1 MVAPMDPTSAGF
13 MLADSRNTPMHV
25 GGLHLY
31 TPPEGAGPDYVRD
44 MLAGFMAH
52 DTVAPLFL
60 KRPYRGLTTGGQ
72 WMWTEDGE
80 FDLEHH
86 VRHAALP
93 KPGRVRELLD
103 FVSRVHGNRL
113 SFERPLWELYVIEG
127 LEDGRIALYA
137 KMHHALVDGVSS
149 MRLLQSVLS
158 TDPDE
163 RDMPPLWGVHKAAK
177 KADKSRSK
185 LDESITD
192 VPLSAV
198 RSALGLASEAAGMPA
213 AFIKTLN
220 RSLRNEPT
228 SMSWFAP
235 KTILNKNITG
245 ARRFAAEDW
254 PIERI
259 KSVGKATGTSLND
272 VVLAMC
278 GGALRSYLLELD
290 ALPET
295 PLISMVPV
303 GLKAKQAGI
312 ASAEGGN
319 AVGSIMVK
327 LGTHLEDPA
336 DRLQSIHDDMRS
348 GKEALSSMTPMQ
360 IVAMA
365 AIGNTPTILTPMLRL
380 QGIAR
385 PPYNVVI
392 SNVPGPRNRMYLNG
406 ARLDGMYPV
415 SIPVNGIA
423 LNITCT
429 SYVDNL
435 AFGFTG
441 CRRTVPH
448 LQRLLVHVEN
458 ELESLEKA
466 AALT

>member
-1 MVAPMDPTSAGF
+1 MDPTSAGF

-31 TPPEGAGPDYVRD
+31 TKPEGAGPDYVRE
-44 MLAGFMAH
+44 MLAAFMAH
-52 DTVAPLFL
+52 DEVAPLFL
-60 KRPYRGLTTGGQ
+60 KRPYRSLATGGQ
-72 WMWTEDGE
+72 WMWTEDAE

-86 VRHAALP
+86 VRHSALP
-93 KPGRVRELLD
+93 QPGRIRELLD
-103 FVSRVHGNRL
+103 LVGRVHGNRL
-113 SFERPLWELYVIEG
+113 SFERPLWEMHVIEG
-127 LEDGRIALYA
+127 LEDGRIAMYA

-163 RDMPPLWGVHKAAK
+163 RDMPPLWGVRKAAK
-177 KADKSRSK
+177 QADKAHQR
-185 LDESITD
+185 LDETIAD

-198 RSALGLASEAAGMPA
+198 RSALGIASEAAGMPA
-213 AFIKTLN
+213 ALIKTLN
-220 RSLRNEPT
+220 KSLRNQPT
-228 SMSWFAP
+228 SMSWYAP

-254 PIERI
+254 PIARI
-259 KSVGKATGTSLND
+259 KAVGKATGTSLND

-278 GGALRSYLLELD
+278 GGALRTYLDELN
-290 ALPET
+290 ALPST
-295 PLISMVPV
+295 SLVSMVPV
-303 GLKAKQAGI
+303 GLKAKEAGI
-312 ASAEGGN
+312 ASASGGN

-327 LGTHLEDPA
+327 LGTHLADPA
-336 DRLQSIHDDMRS
+336 ERLQSIHKDMRA
-348 GKEALSSMTPMQ
+348 GKEALTSMTPMQ
-360 IVAMA
+360 IMAMA
-365 AIGNTPTILTPMLRL
+365 AIGNTPTVLTPMLRL

-392 SNVPGPRNRMYLNG
+392 SNVPGPRQTLYLNG

-429 SYVDNL
+429 SYADNL

-448 LQRLLVHVEN
+448 LQRLLTHVES
-458 ELESLEKA
+458 ELEALEKA
-466 AALT
+466 AAIA

>member
-1 MVAPMDPTSAGF
+1 MDPTSAGF

-25 GGLHLY
+25 GGLQLY
-31 TPPEGAGPDYVRD
+31 TLPDGAGPDYVRD
-44 MLAGFMAH
+44 MIASFMASEE
-52 DTVAPLFL
+52 VAPLFI
-60 KRPYRGLTTGGQ
+60 KRPFRSIATGGQ
-72 WMWTEDGE
+72 WFWTEDGE

-93 KPGRVRELLD
+93 QPGRIRELLD
-103 FVSRVHGNRL
+103 FVGRIHGNRL
-113 SFERPLWELYVIEG
+113 SFERPLWEFYVIEG
-127 LEDGRIALYA
+127 LEDGRIATYT

-149 MRLLQSVLS
+149 MRLLQSILS

-163 RDMPPLWGVHKAAK
+163 RDMPPPWASRK
-177 KADKSRSK
+177 KAKRADKATQR
-185 LDESITD
+185 LDEAIAE
-192 VPLSAV
+192 VPISAF
-198 RSALGLASEAAGMPA
+198 RTALGIASDAAGMPS
-213 AFIKTLN
+213 AFVKTLN

-235 KTILNKNITG
+235 KTILNKNVTG

-259 KSVGKATGTSLND
+259 KAVGKATGTSLND

-278 GGALRSYLLELD
+278 GGALRTYLEEQD
-290 ALPET
+290 ALPDV

-303 GLKAKQAGI
+303 GLKAKQAGV

-336 DRLQSIHDDMRS
+336 ERLQSIHNDMRA
-348 GKEALSSMTPMQ
+348 GKEALSSMTQMQ
-360 IVAMA
+360 IIAMA

-392 SNVPGPRNRMYLNG
+392 SNVPGPKQRMYLNG
-406 ARLDGMYPV
+406 ATLDGMYPV
-415 SIPVNGIA
+415 SIPINGIA

-458 ELESLEKA
+458 ELEALEKA
-466 AALT
+466 AAVA

>member
-1 MVAPMDPTSAGF
+1 MALPMDPTSAGF

-31 TPPEGAGPDYVRD
+31 TKPDGAGPEYVREMYD
-44 MLAGFMAH
+44 SFMAH
-52 DTVAPLFL
+52 DEVAPLFS
-60 KRPYRGLTTGGQ
+60 KRPYRSLTTGGQ
-72 WMWTEDGE
+72 WMWTEDSE

-86 VRHAALP
+86 VRHSALP
-93 KPGRVRELLD
+93 QPGRVRELLD
-103 FVSRVHGNRL
+103 LVGRVHGNRL
-113 SFERPLWELYVIEG
+113 SFERPLWELHVIEG
-127 LEDGRIALYA
+127 LEDDRIAIYA
-137 KMHHALVDGVSS
+137 KMHHALVDGVSA

-163 RDMPPLWGVHKAAK
+163 RDMPPLWGVRKAAK
-177 KADKSRSK
+177 KADKAHHR
-185 LDESITD
+185 LDEAIAE
-192 VPLSAV
+192 VPLSAL
-198 RSALGLASEAAGMPA
+198 RSAMGMAAEAAGMPS

-220 RSLRNEPT
+220 KSLRNEPT
-228 SMSWFAP
+228 SMSWNAP

-259 KSVGKATGTSLND
+259 KAVGRSTGASLND

-278 GGALRSYLLELD
+278 GGALRAYLLELD
-290 ALPET
+290 ALPKT

-303 GLKAKQAGI
+303 GLKAKEAGS
-312 ASAEGGN
+312 ASSKGGN

-327 LGTHLEDPA
+327 LGTHLDDPA
-336 DRLQSIHDDMRS
+336 ERLQTIHGDMRA

-360 IVAMA
+360 IIAMA
-365 AIGNTPTILTPMLRL
+365 AIGNTPTVLTPLLRL

-392 SNVPGPRNRMYLNG
+392 SNVPGPKNRMYLNG

-458 ELESLEKA
+458 ELEALEKA
-466 AALT
+466 AAIA

>member
-1 MVAPMDPTSAGF
+1 MDPTAAGF

-25 GGLHLY
+25 GGLQLY
-31 TPPEGAGPDYVRD
+31 SPPPDAGPGFIRE
-44 MLAGFMAH
+44 MLDDFMA
-52 DTVAPLFL
+52 TEEIAPLFL
-60 KRPYRGLTTGGQ
+60 KRPTRGVTTAGQ
-72 WMWTEDGE
+72 WMWTEDSE

-93 KPGRVRELLD
+93 QPGRIRELLD
-103 FVSRVHGNRL
+103 FVGRVHGNRL
-113 SFERPLWELYVIEG
+113 SFERPLWEFYVIEG
-127 LEDGRIALYA
+127 LDDGRIATYT

-163 RDMPPLWGVHKAAK
+163 RHMPPPWGKRKAAK
-177 KADKSRSK
+177 KADKAQHRF
-185 LDESITD
+185 DEAITEM
-192 VPLSAV
+192 PMSAV
-198 RSALGLASEAAGMPA
+198 RSALGIAADAAGMPGA
-213 AFIKTLN
+213 LVKTLN

-228 SMSWFAP
+228 SMSWYAP
-235 KTILNKNITG
+235 KTVLNKNITG

-254 PIERI
+254 PIERL
-259 KSVGKATGTSLND
+259 KTVGKATGTSLND

-278 GGALRSYLLELD
+278 GGALRAYLQELD
-290 ALPET
+290 ALPDSS
-295 PLISMVPV
+295 LVSMVPV

-312 ASAEGGN
+312 ASADGGN

-327 LGTHLEDPA
+327 LGTHLSDPA
-336 DRLQSIHDDMRS
+336 ERLQSIHNDMRS

-360 IVAMA
+360 IIAMA
-365 AIGNTPTILTPMLRL
+365 AIGNTPTVLTPLLRL

-392 SNVPGPRNRMYLNG
+392 SNVPGPKKPMYLNG
-406 ARLDGMYPV
+406 AKLDGMYPV

-458 ELESLEKA
+458 ELEALEKSA
-466 AALT
+466 GVA

>member
-1 MVAPMDPTSAGF
+1 

-31 TPPEGAGPDYVRD
+31 TKPEGAGPDYVRE
-44 MLAGFMAH
+44 MFASFMAH
-52 DTVAPLFL
+52 DEVAPLFL
-60 KRPYRGLTTGGQ
+60 KRPYRSLATGGQ
-72 WMWTEDGE
+72 WMWTEDSE
-80 FDLEHH
+80 FDIEHH
-86 VRHAALP
+86 VRHSALP
-93 KPGRVRELLD
+93 RPGRIRELLD
-103 FVSRVHGNRL
+103 VVSRLHSNRL
-113 SFERPLWELYVIEG
+113 SFERPLWELHVIEG
-127 LEDGRIALYA
+127 LEDGRVAIYA

-158 TDPDE
+158 TDEDE
-163 RDMPPLWGVHKAAK
+163 RGMPPLWGVRKAAK
-177 KADKSRSK
+177 KADESHQR
-185 LDESITD
+185 LDQAIAE
-192 VPLSAV
+192 VPMSAV
-198 RSALGLASEAAGMPA
+198 RAALGIASDAAGMPS

-220 RSLRNEPT
+220 KSLRNEPT

-245 ARRFAAEDW
+245 SRRFAAEDW
-254 PIERI
+254 PIARI
-259 KSVGKATGTSLND
+259 KAVSKSTGTSLND

-278 GGALRSYLLELD
+278 GGALRAYLLELD
-290 ALPET
+290 ALPKM

-303 GLKAKQAGI
+303 GLKAKEAGM
-312 ASAEGGN
+312 ASGKGGN

-327 LGTHLEDPA
+327 LGTHLDDPA
-336 DRLQSIHDDMRS
+336 ERLNTINQDMLA
-348 GKEALSSMTPMQ
+348 GKRALSSMTPMQ

-365 AIGNTPTILTPMLRL
+365 AIGNTPTVLTPLLRL

-392 SNVPGPRNRMYLNG
+392 SNVPGPRHRMFLNG

-458 ELESLEKA
+458 ELEALEKA
-466 AALT
+466 AAVA

>member
-1 MVAPMDPTSAGF
+1 MDPTSAGF

-31 TPPEGAGPDYVRD
+31 TKPDDAGPDYVRE
-44 MLAGFMAH
+44 MLADFMAH
-52 DTVAPLFL
+52 DEVAPLFL
-60 KRPYRGLTTGGQ
+60 KRPYRSLATGGQ
-72 WMWTEDGE
+72 WVWTEDGE

-93 KPGRVRELLD
+93 QPGRIRELLD
-103 FVSRVHGNRL
+103 FIGRIHGNRL

-127 LEDGRIALYA
+127 LEDGRIAIYA

-158 TDPDE
+158 TDADE
-163 RDMPPLWGVHKAAK
+163 RDMPPLWGRRKAAK
-177 KADKSRSK
+177 KAGKSHHR
-185 LDESITD
+185 LDEAIAE
-192 VPLSAV
+192 VPMSAV
-198 RSALGLASEAAGMPA
+198 RSALGVAAEAAGMPGA
-213 AFIKTLN
+213 LIKTLN
-220 RSLRNEPT
+220 RSLKNEPT
-228 SMSWFAP
+228 SMSWYAP

-259 KSVGKATGTSLND
+259 KAVGKATGTSLND

-278 GGALRSYLLELD
+278 GGALRAYLQEQG
-290 ALPET
+290 ALPDT
-295 PLISMVPV
+295 SLVSMVPV

-327 LGTHLEDPA
+327 LATDLADPA
-336 DRLQSIHDDMRS
+336 DRLQQIHTDMRS

-360 IVAMA
+360 IIAMA
-365 AIGNTPTILTPMLRL
+365 AIGNTPTVLTPMLRL

-392 SNVPGPRNRMYLNG
+392 SNVPGPKQRMYLNG

-448 LQRLLVHVEN
+448 LQRLLVHVES
-458 ELESLEKA
+458 ELEALEKA
-466 AALT
+466 AGVS

>member
-1 MVAPMDPTSAGF
+1 MDPTSAGF

-31 TPPEGAGPDYVRD
+31 TKPDGAGPDYVRD
-44 MLAGFMAH
+44 MFTAFLGH
-52 DTVAPLFL
+52 EDVAPLFL
-60 KRPYRGLTTGGQ
+60 KRPYRSLTTGGQ
-72 WMWTEDGE
+72 WMWTEDTE

-86 VRHAALP
+86 VRHSALP
-93 KPGRVRELLD
+93 QPGRVRELLD
-103 FVSRVHGNRL
+103 FVGRLHGNRL
-113 SFERPLWELYVIEG
+113 SFERPLWELHVIEG
-127 LEDGRIALYA
+127 LEDGRIAIYA

-149 MRLLQSVLS
+149 IRLLQSVLS

-163 RDMPPLWGVHKAAK
+163 RDMPPLWGVRKAAK
-177 KADKSRSK
+177 KADKSHHR
-185 LDESITD
+185 LDEAITE
-192 VPLSAV
+192 VPMNVV
-198 RSALGLASEAAGMPA
+198 RSALAVASDAAGMPS
-213 AFIKTLN
+213 AFIKTLSK
-220 RSLRNEPT
+220 SLRNEPT
-228 SMSWFAP
+228 SMSWYAP

-259 KSVGKATGTSLND
+259 KAVGKATGTSLND

-278 GGALRSYLLELD
+278 GGALRTYLEELN
-290 ALPET
+290 ALPDSS
-295 PLISMVPV
+295 LVSMVPV
-303 GLKAKQAGI
+303 GLKAKDAGI

-327 LGTHLEDPA
+327 LGTHLADPA
-336 DRLQSIHDDMRS
+336 DRLQSIHKDMRA

-360 IVAMA
+360 IIAMA

-392 SNVPGPRNRMYLNG
+392 SNVPGPKQRMYLNG
-406 ARLDGMYPV
+406 AQLDGMYPV

-429 SYVDNL
+429 SYVDQL

-448 LQRLLVHVEN
+448 LQRLLTHVEA
-458 ELESLEKA
+458 ELEALERA
-466 AALT
+466 AAIG